1 MSSDEL
7 VEHRQL
13 GAVHIRTR
21 SQSRSVTAVL
31 ALPLASVLLPV
42 VMNATTLRAD
52 DTFLLSV

>member
-1 MSSDEL
+1 MNSDEL

-13 GAVHIRTR
+13 RAVHNRTR

-31 ALPLASVLLPV
+31 AFPLVSILLPV
-42 VMNATTLRAD
+42 VMNTTALRTD

>member
-1 MSSDEL
+1 MNSDEL

-13 GAVHIRTR
+13 RAVHNRTR

>member
-1 MSSDEL
+1 MNSDEL

-13 GAVHIRTR
+13 HAVHNRTR

>member
-1 MSSDEL
+1 MNSDEL

-13 GAVHIRTR
+13 RAVHNRTR

-42 VMNATTLRAD
+42 VMDTTALRAD
-52 DTFLLSV
+52 NAFMLSV